1 MTNNTSAHQLIK
13 ELYSLDPIRQIVA
26 ISQIK
31 DLDIKSAIPD
41 LIKLLSSPE
50 EDVRWLVV
58 EALADITNFEDELT
72 AKALAQMLFDSSSLV
87 RCDTI
92 YALSDLNYK
101 LAREKIEDLLI
112 NDPDWLV
119 RVAAAETLANLADK
133 GNISSISKLAD
144 ALNDPIQVVRS
155 FSACT
160 IGLIGI
166 QDLTLIKKLDI
177 HLKSEESLGTK
188 AEIIGA
194 KCRLGVEVDFLKIFD
209 FLKVAEDED
218 CRRILNSIN
227 DLATRQIPICMIS
240 NSKYICAFLS
250 EFSDSKLQFKCE
262 CEKIVYKIQ
271 SLTEH

>member
-144 ALNDPIQVVRS
+144 ALNDPISPLIFCLYYWSDRYSRLNTNQKIRYS
-155 FSACT
+155 F
-160 IGLIGI
+160 
-166 QDLTLIKKLDI
+166 
-177 HLKSEESLGTK
+177 
-188 AEIIGA
+188 
-194 KCRLGVEVDFLKIFD
+194 
-209 FLKVAEDED
+209 KV
-218 CRRILNSIN
+218 RRIIRNKSRN
-227 DLATRQIPICMIS
+227 YR
-240 NSKYICAFLS
+240 SKM
-250 EFSDSKLQFKCE
+250 
-262 CEKIVYKIQ
+262 
-271 SLTEH
+271 